1 MSNLIKTVAQAAV
14 ERSEVWRLPG
24 ARAAGAATVFTLH
37 HVHADAGPVLDP
49 SFSISGRFLD
59 AVIGYVIA
67 EGCSVVTLGEMYRRL
82 PAREARP
89 HMVVFTF
96 DDGYRDNLTVA
107 APIFARHGVPWTLYL
122 TTGLPDR
129 TCTYWWGALE
139 RLILQRE
146 RVDLDIGGAPA
157 VFETRT
163 LRQKR
168 VAFSRIAERVRFDG
182 GPELSLRIRER
193 YGIDDRQLL
202 AADALSW
209 SEVRQLHGQGVE
221 IGAHAVSHGALSRLS
236 LDEARFEMAQ
246 SRSRIADMTGTL
258 PDHFAAPFGTPDTVG
273 PRESELARALSFK
286 TLATTRSANVGPVAH
301 TDLFQLPRITLAGEP
316 QRLSRIGL
324 HLSGFVP
331 WVRGGGSI
339 PASPAPAVAAGA
351 ANRRSPA

>member
-82 PAREARP
+82 PAHEARP

-96 DDGYRDNLTVA
+96 DDGYRDNLTDA

-157 VFETRT
+157 VFEMRT

-209 SEVRQLHGQGVE
+209 SEVRQLHGQE
-221 IGAHAVSHGALSRLS
+221 PDHHRAKQRAATE
-236 LDEARFEMAQ
+236 DEKAAEP
-246 SRSRIADMTGTL
+246 SRSRLGRPLLHNPQHGPHGGTWASHG
-258 PDHFAAPFGTPDTVG
+258 PHPAGTAI
-273 PRESELARALSFK
+273 S
-286 TLATTRSANVGPVAH
+286 
-301 TDLFQLPRITLAGEP
+301 
-316 QRLSRIGL
+316 
-324 HLSGFVP
+324 
-331 WVRGGGSI
+331 
-339 PASPAPAVAAGA
+339 
-351 ANRRSPA
+351 